1 MLFPIRTDSPLR
13 STPYMNWAIIAANVL
28 AFAVQETLP
37 GIEDR
42 FALYAHDPWWPAFV
56 SYAFLHSGFGHILSN
71 MLFLYIFG
79 NNVNDKMGHVAYLAF
94 YLAGAVIGGV
104 GYVAL
109 SRDQGYVVGASGAVA
124 AVTGA
129 YLILFPRATVTVV
142 YFFFLIGTFE
152 LNSLWFIGLFF
163 VKDLIGLSG
172 QAMGNV
178 AFSAHVFGTFYGILC
193 CTALLGA
200 QLLPRDQFDV
210 LALVRQWNR
219 RRQYRDLVNK
229 GFNPFGY
236 GVPHTPAR
244 GGPGAA
250 PPPVDAAVARVA
262 ELRGAVSDAI
272 AMHDMNAAVQKFT
285 ELRRADPRQV
295 LSRQAQ
301 LDVANHLAGTQRYA
315 EAADAYEQFLQ
326 TYPKYDQIEQVQ
338 LMLGIVYG
346 RYLGQ
351 YARAKQHLEA
361 ALSRLYGDR
370 EREMARAELAR
381 IEPLT
386 VGQPPAA

>member
-1 MLFPIRTDSPLR
+1 
-13 STPYMNWAIIAANVL
+13 MNWAIIGANVL
-28 AFAVQETLP
+28 AFVAQHTLA
-37 GIEDR
+37 GVEDR
-42 FALYAHDPWWPAFV
+42 FALYAHDPSWTAFV
-56 SYAFLHSGFGHILSN
+56 SYSFLHSGLGHILSN

-79 NNVNDKMGHVAYLAF
+79 NNVNDKMGHLAYLAF
-94 YLAGAVIGGV
+94 YLAGAVMGGV

-109 SRDQGYVVGASGAVA
+109 SRDQGYVIGASGAVA

-163 VKDLIGLSG
+163 IKDLIGLSG

-178 AFSAHVFGTFYGILC
+178 AFSAHIFGTFYGVLC

-229 GFNPFGY
+229 GFDPFGY
-236 GVPHTPAR
+236 GASRTPAR
-244 GGPGAA
+244 VGPGGAA
-250 PPPVDAAVARVA
+250 PPPLDAAAARVV

-272 AMHDMNAAVQKFT
+272 ARHDMNAAVQRFT
-285 ELRRADPRQV
+285 ELRQADPRQV

-301 LDVANHLAGTQRYA
+301 LDVANHLAGMQRYS
-315 EAADAYEQFLQ
+315 EAADAYEAFLQ

-338 LMLGIVYG
+338 LMLGIVYA
-346 RYLGQ
+346 RYLAQ

-361 ALSRLYGDR
+361 ALSRLYGER
-370 EREMARAELAR
+370 EREMAQAELAR
-381 IEPLT
+381 IEPLALS
-386 VGQPPAA
+386 QPPAA